1 MYSLNELRQFK
12 KEFNSLSLP
21 YQETTDQN
29 KNILIYIKE
38 NEYDK
43 KDFSIVF
50 KFMDC
55 INPNYGHSYYTSTIL
70 EIKDY
75 TGLCLNTN
83 PYESLDWEKMDCV
96 KAYIEGFLIFRK
108 NEISSPYKLYK
119 KI

>member
-12 KEFNSLSLP
+12 KDFKSLSLP
-21 YQETTDQN
+21 YEELTDQN

-70 EIKDY
+70 EIGDY

-83 PYESLDWEKMDCV
+83 PYESLDHEKINCV

>member
-96 KAYIEGFLIFRK
+96 KAYIEGFYTFI
-108 NEISSPYKLYK
+108 K
-119 KI
+119 KEVA